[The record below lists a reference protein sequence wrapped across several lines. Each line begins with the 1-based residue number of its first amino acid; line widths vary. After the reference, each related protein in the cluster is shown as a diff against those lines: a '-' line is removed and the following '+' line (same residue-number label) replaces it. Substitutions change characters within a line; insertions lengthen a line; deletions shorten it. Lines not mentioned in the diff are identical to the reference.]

1 MDILLAPIY
10 SFFSVSFYRRV
21 IQSSI
26 GKGFLYLLYLSTIY
40 GVILLSLFIIRLKP
54 MADDFV
60 NWFASNLP
68 QLTLTKNGVTAS
80 IQQPFTMKSPL
91 YGTILVIDTTKE
103 KADGTAP
110 THTLIYLTKTQL
122 VFQNE
127 AKSETRILNLLP
139 KEDQAKAKWKD
150 FSVTGAIVQMI
161 YHKILPIVYPFI
173 LVLSLSVFFIWKIM
187 ASLFYSLIAL
197 LLNLFRKEKLGYGSL
212 LVLSMFALTPVA
224 ILQIAGFFVPKL
236 MMILSFPVAIVLT
249 TLFLALGIL
258 ATQAPSEDV
267 L

>member
-1 MDILLAPIY
+1 
-10 SFFSVSFYRRV
+10 
-21 IQSSI
+21 
-26 GKGFLYLLYLSTIY
+26 
-40 GVILLSLFIIRLKP
+40 
-54 MADDFV
+54 
-60 NWFASNLP
+60 
-68 QLTLTKNGVTAS
+68 
-80 IQQPFTMKSPL
+80 
-91 YGTILVIDTTKE
+91 
-103 KADGTAP
+103 
-110 THTLIYLTKTQL
+110 
-122 VFQNE
+122 
-127 AKSETRILNLLP
+127 
-139 KEDQAKAKWKD
+139 
-150 FSVTGAIVQMI
+150 
-161 YHKILPIVYPFI
+161 
-173 LVLSLSVFFIWKIM
+173 M